1 MRRLFLALWPD
12 EATRKQVQRIAA
24 GLHLSPRQQVKAENH
39 HVTLVFI
46 GGVEDQLLPAIMQPM
61 AAIKAEPFT
70 LRFDQ
75 LSFWRKPRILCLT
88 CSQPDAA
95 ALQLV
100 ADLSAPLAALQ
111 IDLDTRPYS
120 PHVTLARHVTAKPEI
135 AFEPLLWR
143 AAGSALVESVSTRAG
158 VVYQPLH
165 SWCF

>member
-12 EATRKQVQRIAA
+12 ASTRKHMQRIAA
-24 GLHLSPRQQVKAENH
+24 ALPLSPRQRVNADNL

-46 GGVEDQLLPAIMQPM
+46 GGVDDKLLLAIVQPM
-61 AAIKAEPFT
+61 TAVKAEPFT

-75 LSFWRKPRILCLT
+75 LSYWRKPKILCLT
-88 CSQPDAA
+88 CSRFDAA
-95 ALQLV
+95 VLQLV
-100 ADLSAPLAALQ
+100 TDLSAPLIDLQ

-120 PHVTLARHVTAKPEI
+120 PHVTLARHVTAMPEI

-143 AAGSALVESVSTRAG
+143 ANGFALVESLSTRTG

-165 SWCF
+165 TWHF